1 MSLHTPKLYEA
12 MSKAQAEIK
21 GAVKNGANPH
31 FKSAYSTLEDVWE
44 ACREPLTKNGLCV
57 IQPMRIMEDGRMVL
71 DTIVGHA
78 SGEERVSSAY
88 IPLAEKATPQAIGSA
103 ITYFRRYM
111 LMSVVGIC
119 PTDDDG
125 EAAEESVGRA
135 KKITPINEKPVEM
148 RATTASP
155 AQLKLINDFIEKK
168 ANKEMTTS
176 DNITAAMYGEFGI
189 QPGSSITS
197 DKVNAI
203 LSWLGYVPKVRSA

>member
-1 MSLHTPKLYEA
+1 MNPTPKLYEA

-21 GAVKNGANPH
+21 GAVKNGTNPH
-31 FKSAYSTLEDVWE
+31 FRSAYSTLEDVWE

-78 SGEERVSSAY
+78 SGEEKVSSAY

-125 EAAEESVGRA
+125 EAAEIASGRN
-135 KKITPINEKPVEM
+135 KKIMPIEEVRSEITVSKP
-148 RATTASP
+148 SP
-155 AQLKLINDFIEKK
+155 AQLRLISDLIEKK
-168 ANKEMTTS
+168 ASREMTTS
-176 DNITAAMYGEFGI
+176 DNITAAVCGEFNLKHTGE
-189 QPGSSITS
+189 ITQAM
-197 DKVNAI
+197 VNPI
-203 LSWLGYVPKVRSA
+203 LDYLGYKSQKRSA